1 MNKFMSNNVTVSYQN
16 YIDGKWVDSASK
28 REYPITNPAHKT
40 QVIGNFQ
47 LSDIEDTDNA
57 VESASKT
64 SSLWANTPAP
74 SRGQILY
81 KSLEI
86 FNRRF
91 EELARTITEEEG
103 KPINDSRGEIRRA
116 MNIIEYSAG
125 EGRRLFG
132 HTTPSETPNTMAYT
146 TRRPLG
152 VVALITP
159 WNFPMAIP
167 AWKLAPALICG
178 NTIVLKPASGTPLS
192 AVKLVEIFEEAGLP
206 AGVLNLITGSGAAIG
221 NHLVEHPKVNAVSF
235 TGSTEI
241 GTDIYTRGARLLKKV
256 QCEMGGKN
264 AVIVLADADMDKA
277 LASIVQGAFGS
288 TGQRCTATSRAIV
301 ETSVYDQVVDQL
313 ALKTSQLKIGDGLDE
328 SVDVSPLSSAYQ
340 QEKVLEYIGI
350 GTEEGAN
357 LVCGGNALSGNLYGD
372 GFYVEPTIF
381 SDVTSSMRIAQE
393 EIFGPVLTAMEAQD
407 IEEAISVSNQVQFGL
422 SSSIYTRDIPKAF
435 QYINTVETG
444 MVHVNAPTLGGE
456 VHLPFGGLKSS
467 GVGQREQGLE
477 GINFFSEVLT
487 AYIDYAEPSV

>member
-1 MNKFMSNNVTVSYQN
+1 MSNNVTVSYQN

-47 LSDIEDTDNA
+47 LSDIEDTNNA

-86 FNRRF
+86 FSRRF

-357 LVCGGNALSGNLYGD
+357 LVCGGNALSGDLYGD

-381 SDVTSSMRIAQE
+381 SDVTTDMRIAQE
-393 EIFGPVLTAMEAQD
+393 EIIGPVLTAMEAQD

>member
-1 MNKFMSNNVTVSYQN
+1 MSNNVTVSYQN

-47 LSDIEDTDNA
+47 LSDIEDTNNA

-86 FNRRF
+86 FSRRF

-241 GTDIYTRGARLLKKV
+241 GTDIYARGARLLKKV

-313 ALKTSQLKIGDGLDE
+313 ALKTSQLKIGDGLEE

-357 LVCGGNALSGNLYGD
+357 LVCGGNALSGDLYGD

-381 SDVTSSMRIAQE
+381 SDVTTDMRIAQE
-393 EIFGPVLTAMEAQD
+393 EIFGPVLTAMEAHD

>member
-1 MNKFMSNNVTVSYQN
+1 
-16 YIDGKWVDSASK
+16 
-28 REYPITNPAHKT
+28 
-40 QVIGNFQ
+40 
-47 LSDIEDTDNA
+47 
-57 VESASKT
+57 
-64 SSLWANTPAP
+64 
-74 SRGQILY
+74 
-81 KSLEI
+81 
-86 FNRRF
+86 
-91 EELARTITEEEG
+91 
-103 KPINDSRGEIRRA
+103 
-116 MNIIEYSAG
+116 
-125 EGRRLFG
+125 
-132 HTTPSETPNTMAYT
+132 
-146 TRRPLG
+146 
-152 VVALITP
+152 
-159 WNFPMAIP
+159 
-167 AWKLAPALICG
+167 
-178 NTIVLKPASGTPLS
+178 
-192 AVKLVEIFEEAGLP
+192 
-206 AGVLNLITGSGAAIG
+206 
-221 NHLVEHPKVNAVSF
+221 
-235 TGSTEI
+235 
-241 GTDIYTRGARLLKKV
+241 
-256 QCEMGGKN
+256 
-264 AVIVLADADMDKA
+264 MDKA
-277 LASIVQGAFGS
+277 LASIVQRAFGS

-357 LVCGGNALSGNLYGD
+357 LVCGGNALSGDLYGD

-381 SDVTSSMRIAQE
+381 SDVTTDMRIAQE
-393 EIFGPVLTAMEAQD
+393 ESIRDRLTAMEAHD

>member
-1 MNKFMSNNVTVSYQN
+1 MSNNVTVSYQN

-241 GTDIYTRGARLLKKV
+241 GTDIYARGARLLKKV

-357 LVCGGNALSGNLYGD
+357 LVCGGNALSGDLYGD

-381 SDVTSSMRIAQE
+381 SDVTTDMRIAQE
-393 EIFGPVLTAMEAQD
+393 EIFGPVLTAMEAHD

-422 SSSIYTRDIPKAF
+422 SSSIYTRDISKAF

>member
-1 MNKFMSNNVTVSYQN
+1 MSNNVTVSYQN

-47 LSDIEDTDNA
+47 LSDIEDTNNA

-86 FNRRF
+86 FSRRF

-241 GTDIYTRGARLLKKV
+241 GTDIYARGARLLKKV

-357 LVCGGNALSGNLYGD
+357 LVCGGNALSGDLYGD

-381 SDVTSSMRIAQE
+381 SDVTTDMRIAQE

>member
-1 MNKFMSNNVTVSYQN
+1 MSNNVTVSYQN

-86 FNRRF
+86 FSRRF

-357 LVCGGNALSGNLYGD
+357 LVCGGNALSGDLYGD

-381 SDVTSSMRIAQE
+381 SDVTTDMRIAQE
-393 EIFGPVLTAMEAQD
+393 EIFGPVLTAMEAHD

-444 MVHVNAPTLGGE
+444 MVHVTAPTLGGE

>member
-1 MNKFMSNNVTVSYQN
+1 MSNNVTVSYQN

-86 FNRRF
+86 FSRRF

-241 GTDIYTRGARLLKKV
+241 GTDIYARGARLLKKV

-313 ALKTSQLKIGDGLDE
+313 PLKTSQLKIGDGLDE

-357 LVCGGNALSGNLYGD
+357 LVCGGNALSGDLYGD

-381 SDVTSSMRIAQE
+381 SDVTTDMRIAQE

>member
-1 MNKFMSNNVTVSYQN
+1 MSNNVTVSYQN

-86 FNRRF
+86 FSRRF

-241 GTDIYTRGARLLKKV
+241 GTDIYARGARLLKKV

-357 LVCGGNALSGNLYGD
+357 LVCGGNALSGDLYGD

-381 SDVTSSMRIAQE
+381 SDVTTDMRIAQE
-393 EIFGPVLTAMEAQD
+393 EIFGPVLTAMEAHD

>member
-1 MNKFMSNNVTVSYQN
+1 MSNNVTVSYQN

-47 LSDIEDTDNA
+47 LSDIEDTNNA

-86 FNRRF
+86 FSRRF

-116 MNIIEYSAG
+116 INIIEYSAG

-328 SVDVSPLSSAYQ
+328 SVDVSPLSSACQ

-357 LVCGGNALSGNLYGD
+357 LVCGGNALSGDLYGD

-381 SDVTSSMRIAQE
+381 SDVTTDMRIAQE

>member
-1 MNKFMSNNVTVSYQN
+1 MSNNVTVSYQN

-40 QVIGNFQ
+40 QVIGNFK

-64 SSLWANTPAP
+64 SALWANTPAP

-86 FNRRF
+86 FSRRF

-313 ALKTSQLKIGDGLDE
+313 ALKTSQLKIGEGLDE

-357 LVCGGNALSGNLYGD
+357 LVCGGNALSGDLYGD

-381 SDVTSSMRIAQE
+381 SDVTTDMRIAQE
-393 EIFGPVLTAMEAQD
+393 EIFGPVLTAMEAHD

-487 AYIDYAEPSV
+487 AYIDYAEASV

>member
-1 MNKFMSNNVTVSYQN
+1 MSNNVTVSYQN

-86 FNRRF
+86 FSRRF

-357 LVCGGNALSGNLYGD
+357 LVCGGNALSGDLYGD

-381 SDVTSSMRIAQE
+381 SDVTTDMRIAQE
-393 EIFGPVLTAMEAQD
+393 EIFGPVLTAMEAHD

>member
-1 MNKFMSNNVTVSYQN
+1 MSNNVTVSYQN

-40 QVIGNFQ
+40 QVIGYFQ

-57 VESASKT
+57 VDSASKT

-81 KSLEI
+81 NSLEI
-86 FNRRF
+86 FSRRF

-357 LVCGGNALSGNLYGD
+357 LVCGGNALSGDLYGV
-372 GFYVEPTIF
+372 GFYVEPTIL
-381 SDVTSSMRIAQE
+381 SDVTTDMRIAQE
-393 EIFGPVLTAMEAQD
+393 EIFGPVLTTLGAHD
-407 IEEAISVSNQVQFGL
+407 IEEAISLSNQVQFGL
-422 SSSIYTRDIPKAF
+422 
-435 QYINTVETG
+435 
-444 MVHVNAPTLGGE
+444 
-456 VHLPFGGLKSS
+456 
-467 GVGQREQGLE
+467 
-477 GINFFSEVLT
+477 
-487 AYIDYAEPSV
+487 

>member
-1 MNKFMSNNVTVSYQN
+1 MSNNVTVSYQN

-40 QVIGNFQ
+40 QVIANFQ

-86 FNRRF
+86 FSRRF

-357 LVCGGNALSGNLYGD
+357 LVCGGNALSGDLYGD

-381 SDVTSSMRIAQE
+381 SDVTTDMRIAQE

>member
-1 MNKFMSNNVTVSYQN
+1 MSNNVTVSYQN

-64 SSLWANTPAP
+64 SALWANTPAP

-86 FNRRF
+86 FSRRF

-313 ALKTSQLKIGDGLDE
+313 AIKTSQLKIGDGLDE

-357 LVCGGNALSGNLYGD
+357 LVCGGNALSGDLYGD

-381 SDVTSSMRIAQE
+381 SDVTTDMRIAQE
-393 EIFGPVLTAMEAQD
+393 EIFGPVLTAMEAHD

>member
-1 MNKFMSNNVTVSYQN
+1 MSNNVTVSYQN

-86 FNRRF
+86 FSRRF

-241 GTDIYTRGARLLKKV
+241 GTDIYARGARLLKKV

-357 LVCGGNALSGNLYGD
+357 LVCGGNALSGDLYGD

-381 SDVTSSMRIAQE
+381 SDVTTDMRIAQE

-422 SSSIYTRDIPKAF
+422 SSSIYTRDISKAF

>member
-1 MNKFMSNNVTVSYQN
+1 MSNNVTVSYQN

-57 VESASKT
+57 EESASKA
-64 SSLWANTPAP
+64 SALWANTPAP

-241 GTDIYTRGARLLKKV
+241 GTDIYARGARLLKKV

-288 TGQRCTATSRAIV
+288 TGQR
-301 ETSVYDQVVDQL
+301 
-313 ALKTSQLKIGDGLDE
+313 
-328 SVDVSPLSSAYQ
+328 LS
-340 QEKVLEYIGI
+340 LIHI
-350 GTEEGAN
+350 
-357 LVCGGNALSGNLYGD
+357 
-372 GFYVEPTIF
+372 
-381 SDVTSSMRIAQE
+381 
-393 EIFGPVLTAMEAQD
+393 
-407 IEEAISVSNQVQFGL
+407 
-422 SSSIYTRDIPKAF
+422 
-435 QYINTVETG
+435 
-444 MVHVNAPTLGGE
+444 
-456 VHLPFGGLKSS
+456 
-467 GVGQREQGLE
+467 
-477 GINFFSEVLT
+477 
-487 AYIDYAEPSV
+487 

>member
-1 MNKFMSNNVTVSYQN
+1 MSNNVTVSYQN

-47 LSDIEDTDNA
+47 LSDIEDTNNA

-86 FNRRF
+86 FSRRF

-241 GTDIYTRGARLLKKV
+241 GTDIYARGARLLKKV

-357 LVCGGNALSGNLYGD
+357 LVCGGNALSGDLYSD

-381 SDVTSSMRIAQE
+381 SDVTTDMRIAQE

-407 IEEAISVSNQVQFGL
+407 IEEAISVSNQVHFGL

>member
-1 MNKFMSNNVTVSYQN
+1 MSNNVTVSYQN

-86 FNRRF
+86 FSRRF

-241 GTDIYTRGARLLKKV
+241 GTDIYARGARLLKKV

-357 LVCGGNALSGNLYGD
+357 LVCGGNALSGDLYGD

-381 SDVTSSMRIAQE
+381 SDVTTDMRIAQE

>member
-1 MNKFMSNNVTVSYQN
+1 MSNNVTVSYQN

-241 GTDIYTRGARLLKKV
+241 GTDIYARGARLLKKV

-357 LVCGGNALSGNLYGD
+357 LVCGGNALSGDLYGD

-381 SDVTSSMRIAQE
+381 SDVTTDMRIAQE

-444 MVHVNAPTLGGE
+444 MVHVNAPPLGGE